1 MRVFSDRYGSMPR
14 AMQHYGRRAI
24 AALAAVFLIAGAAT
38 DAAAQQKIGYVDSDY
53 ILSKVPEFATI
64 QQNIDRQAQE
74 WEQELENSQA
84 EVDEMFREYQAREL
98 LSTNEER
105 RRKREEI
112 MQAEQEMERLR
123 MRYCG
128 PEGELYTQQDNLM
141 RPLQERVLEAIE
153 QVAAQDGFDYIFDK
167 SGDFLFLFAREQHN
181 LSDRVLEELG
191 IDLEAPG
198 ARR

>member
-1 MRVFSDRYGSMPR
+1 MRVFPTYIQALLRRPR
-14 AMQHYGRRAI
+14 AAALI
-24 AALAAVFLIAGAAT
+24 AALLVASAGVAPSAV
-38 DAAAQQKIGYVDSDY
+38 AQQKIGYVDSDY
-53 ILSKVPEFATI
+53 ILSKIPEFATI
-64 QQNIDRQAQE
+64 QQNLDRQSQE
-74 WEQELENSQA
+74 WEKELEENQKN
-84 EVDEMFREYQAREL
+84 VDEMFREYQAREL
-98 LSTNEER
+98 LYTNEER
-105 RRKREEI
+105 KRKRDEI
-112 MQAEQEMERLR
+112 MQAEQDMERLR
-123 MRYCG
+123 MRYFG

-153 QVAAQDGFDYIFDK
+153 KVAAEDGFDYIFDK